1 MMDILKLILEQVD
14 QKDILN
20 QLGKSIHAKPEQVK
34 KLTQEGLPTLLT
46 ALSQNASTPQGALS
60 LSKALDQH
68 KDDNISDIHSFLKGV
83 DTKDGEKILGHIL
96 GNKTEKVESKLG
108 ASSGLNTTQ
117 VNTLLAQLAPLVLA
131 QLGKQK
137 AMEVKSDDNLMGGLA
152 SLLGGAQ
159 SKDLM
164 GMASKFLDADGDGD
178 IMDDLGKTLGNFFK
192 K

>member
-1 MMDILKLILEQVD
+1 MDILNLLLKQVD
-14 QKDILN
+14 QKDTLD
-20 QLGKSIHAKPEQVK
+20 QLSKSINAKPDQVK
-34 KLTQEGLPTLLT
+34 KLTEEGLPTLLA
-46 ALSQNASTPQGALS
+46 ALSKNASTPQGALS

-68 KDDNISDIHSFLKGV
+68 KDDNTSDILSFLKGV

-117 VNTLLAQLAPLVLA
+117 VNALLAQLAPLVLS

-137 AMEVKSDDNLMGGLA
+137 QKDVKSNDNPMEGLGKLLSGG
-152 SLLGGAQ
+152 Q

-164 GMASKFLDADGDGD
+164 GMAAKFLDSDGDGD